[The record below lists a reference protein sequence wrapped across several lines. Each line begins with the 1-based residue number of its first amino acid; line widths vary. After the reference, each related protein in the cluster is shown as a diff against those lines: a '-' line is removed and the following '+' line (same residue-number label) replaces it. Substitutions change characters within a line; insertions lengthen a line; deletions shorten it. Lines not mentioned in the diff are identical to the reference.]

1 MESYTWRSRCDQT
14 RQYGTIV
21 VNSETDNQA
30 ASDFSVHVYV
40 LGLECLT
47 GFEVQDCYC

>member
-1 MESYTWRSRCDQT
+1 MESCTWRSRCDQT
-14 RQYGTIV
+14 GQYGSIV
-21 VNSETDNQA
+21 MGSETDNQA
-30 ASDFSVHVYV
+30 ASDFSVHVCV